1 MKNKLIFDL
10 ILIAFVAMMFNCR
23 KKQES
28 SLTDSGLN
36 TVKFNS
42 TLGYG
47 ITVADKDGNT
57 YKTIKIGSQTWMAE
71 NLRVT
76 KYRNGD
82 PIPNVTD
89 NTNWASLT
97 TGAYCW
103 YNNDAANKAAY
114 GALYNW
120 HAVADGRN
128 IAPLGWHVPTD
139 AEWSTL
145 IDFLG
150 GQSVAKEKIKE
161 EGTGHWV
168 SPNSGATNDSGFTA
182 LPGGSLIGG
191 FIDMGTSGNWWS
203 SSANGSNNAWY
214 LNLGNGSSNV
224 GRLQGS
230 KTNGFSVRCVEDI
243 PVTPTISTTVAT
255 AITATTTVSGG
266 NITNDGGSTVK
277 VRGVCWNTAQNPT
290 TANAKTNDGTGAGT
304 FTSNLTGLL
313 PGTTYYIKAYATNNA
328 GTAYGNQVTFVTTA
342 VVPVITTT
350 AASVIAAAT
359 ATSGGTIASDGG
371 SAVTARGI
379 CWSTDQNPTTANSKT
394 VDGMG
399 AGTFTSSLTGLLPGT
414 DYYVKAYATNSMGTA
429 YGDQV
434 TFTTSAVMATLAT
447 TAPSEVALTTATSGG
462 NITSDGGS
470 TVTIRG
476 VCWGTAPNPTT
487 ENSKTADGI
496 GIGNFTSSLTGLTE
510 NTIYYLRAYA
520 TNSAGTGYGNEITF
534 KTSGITF
541 NPDLVYGTMTD
552 IDGNIYKTITIGT
565 QTWMAENLKTTKYRN
580 GDVIPNV
587 TVNESWA
594 ALATGAYCWYNNDA
608 ATYKVTYGA
617 LYNWYA
623 VTDSRNIAPV
633 GWHVPTDAEWTTL
646 TTYIGG
652 EAIGGGKL
660 KETGTSHWATP
671 NASATNKS
679 GFSALPGGI
688 RNNIGTFNY
697 IGIGSF
703 WWFFS
708 DNSTTI
714 IWYRTLDNIHSN
726 VFKYNT
732 DKKMIGFSVRCLRD

>member
-203 SSANGSNNAWY
+203 SSANGADSAWY
-214 LNLGNGSSNV
+214 FNIDNGISYV
-224 GRLQGS
+224 GHLQGY
-230 KTNGFSVRCVEDI
+230 KPNGFS
-243 PVTPTISTTVAT
+243 
-255 AITATTTVSGG
+255 
-266 NITNDGGSTVK
+266 
-277 VRGVCWNTAQNPT
+277 
-290 TANAKTNDGTGAGT
+290 
-304 FTSNLTGLL
+304 
-313 PGTTYYIKAYATNNA
+313 
-328 GTAYGNQVTFVTTA
+328 
-342 VVPVITTT
+342 
-350 AASVIAAAT
+350 
-359 ATSGGTIASDGG
+359 
-371 SAVTARGI
+371 
-379 CWSTDQNPTTANSKT
+379 
-394 VDGMG
+394 
-399 AGTFTSSLTGLLPGT
+399 
-414 DYYVKAYATNSMGTA
+414 
-429 YGDQV
+429 
-434 TFTTSAVMATLAT
+434 
-447 TAPSEVALTTATSGG
+447 
-462 NITSDGGS
+462 
-470 TVTIRG
+470 IR
-476 VCWGTAPNPTT
+476 V
-487 ENSKTADGI
+487 
-496 GIGNFTSSLTGLTE
+496 
-510 NTIYYLRAYA
+510 
-520 TNSAGTGYGNEITF
+520 
-534 KTSGITF
+534 
-541 NPDLVYGTMTD
+541 
-552 IDGNIYKTITIGT
+552 
-565 QTWMAENLKTTKYRN
+565 
-580 GDVIPNV
+580 
-587 TVNESWA
+587 
-594 ALATGAYCWYNNDA
+594 
-608 ATYKVTYGA
+608 
-617 LYNWYA
+617 
-623 VTDSRNIAPV
+623 
-633 GWHVPTDAEWTTL
+633 
-646 TTYIGG
+646 
-652 EAIGGGKL
+652 
-660 KETGTSHWATP
+660 
-671 NASATNKS
+671 
-679 GFSALPGGI
+679 
-688 RNNIGTFNY
+688 
-697 IGIGSF
+697 
-703 WWFFS
+703 
-708 DNSTTI
+708 
-714 IWYRTLDNIHSN
+714 
-726 VFKYNT
+726 
-732 DKKMIGFSVRCLRD
+732 